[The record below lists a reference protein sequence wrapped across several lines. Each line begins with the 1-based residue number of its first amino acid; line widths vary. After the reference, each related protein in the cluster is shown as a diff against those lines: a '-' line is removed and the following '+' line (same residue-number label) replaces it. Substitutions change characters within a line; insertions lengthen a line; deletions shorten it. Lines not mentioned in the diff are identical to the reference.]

1 MVPYFERFI
10 AFRYLGSKRKEG
22 LISVIA
28 WFSLVGIAL
37 GVATLIIVMSVM
49 NGFRTELLTR
59 ILGLNGHITVY
70 DRQAPIKDF
79 SQLAL
84 RIGEIP
90 SVLYV
95 TPQIQGQAMIMIDG
109 KATGVLI
116 RGLDPL
122 IMQNKSLIKKNIVAG
137 KLKEF
142 GSGADI
148 VIGKRLADR
157 IGVAFGDKVL
167 LISPTSSTTAF
178 GNMPRIKAFKVA
190 AVFNVGMYEYD
201 NTFAYM
207 PLSQAQLFF
216 KSGDAVNALEVE
228 IKNPA
233 KVGELR
239 EKLEK
244 ILSGNRYALD
254 WKQRNS
260 SFFNALKVERN
271 VMFLILTLIILVA
284 AFNIISSM
292 IMLVYDKTSSIA
304 ILRTMG
310 ASRAAITRIF
320 FLSGSIVGFVGTAAG
335 LVLGVVFCLNIESIR
350 GLMESL
356 TGTELFSAEIY
367 FLSKLPAEIAWIEV
381 AYVVAMAL
389 FLTFIASIYPAWR
402 ASRTEPAEVLRGE

>member
-122 IMQNKSLIKKNIVAG
+122 ILQNKSLIKKNIVAG

-157 IGVAFGDKVL
+157 IGVAPGDKVL

-190 AVFNVGMYEYD
+190 AVFSVGMYEYD

-233 KVGELR
+233 KVEELR

>member
-1 MVPYFERFI
+1 
-10 AFRYLGSKRKEG
+10 
-22 LISVIA
+22 
-28 WFSLVGIAL
+28 
-37 GVATLIIVMSVM
+37 
-49 NGFRTELLTR
+49 
-59 ILGLNGHITVY
+59 
-70 DRQAPIKDF
+70 
-79 SQLAL
+79 
-84 RIGEIP
+84 
-90 SVLYV
+90 
-95 TPQIQGQAMIMIDG
+95 
-109 KATGVLI
+109 
-116 RGLDPL
+116 
-122 IMQNKSLIKKNIVAG
+122 
-137 KLKEF
+137 
-142 GSGADI
+142 
-148 VIGKRLADR
+148 
-157 IGVAFGDKVL
+157 VL

-201 NTFAYM
+201 STFAYL
-207 PLSQAQLFF
+207 PLRQAQLFF
-216 KSGDAVNALEVE
+216 KSGNTVNALEVE

-233 KVGELR
+233 KVEELR

-244 ILSGNRYALD
+244 ILSRNRYALD

-292 IMLVYDKTSSIA
+292 IMLVYDKRSSIA

-335 LVLGVVFCLNIESIR
+335 LVLGLVFCLNIENIR

-367 FLSKLPAEIAWIEV
+367 FLSKLPAEIDWIEV
-381 AYVVAMAL
+381 ACVVAMAL

>member
-157 IGVAFGDKVL
+157 IGVAPGDKVL

-190 AVFNVGMYEYD
+190 AVFSVGMYEYD

-350 GLMESL
+350 RLMESFS
-356 TGTELFSAEIY
+356 GTELFSAEIY

>member
-28 WFSLVGIAL
+28 WFSLIGIAL

-49 NGFRTELLTR
+49 NGFRAELLTR

-70 DRQAPIKDF
+70 DRRAPIKDF
-79 SQLAL
+79 NQLAL

-122 IMQNKSLIKKNIVAG
+122 IMQNKSLIKQNIVGG

-142 GSGADI
+142 GSGADV

-157 IGVAFGDKVL
+157 IGVTPGDKVL

-201 NTFAYM
+201 STFVYL
-207 PLSQAQLFF
+207 PLRQAQLFF
-216 KSGDAVNALEVE
+216 KSGDTVNALEVE

-233 KVGELR
+233 KVEVVR
-239 EKLEK
+239 EALEK

-320 FLSGSIVGFVGTAAG
+320 FLSGSIVGCVGTAAG

-350 GLMESL
+350 GLMESF

-367 FLSKLPAEIAWIEV
+367 FLSKLPAEIDWIEV

>member
-157 IGVAFGDKVL
+157 LGVAPGDKVL

-356 TGTELFSAEIY
+356 TGAELFSAEIY

>member
-28 WFSLVGIAL
+28 WFSLIGIAL

-49 NGFRTELLTR
+49 NGFRAELLTR

-79 SQLAL
+79 NQLAL

-122 IMQNKSLIKKNIVAG
+122 IMQNKSLISKNIVAG

-142 GSGADI
+142 GSGADV

-157 IGVAFGDKVL
+157 IGVTPGDKVL

-178 GNMPRIKAFKVA
+178 GNMPWIKAFKVA

-201 NTFAYM
+201 
-207 PLSQAQLFF
+207 S
-216 KSGDAVNALEVE
+216 
-228 IKNPA
+228 
-233 KVGELR
+233 
-239 EKLEK
+239 
-244 ILSGNRYALD
+244 
-254 WKQRNS
+254 
-260 SFFNALKVERN
+260 
-271 VMFLILTLIILVA
+271 TLPI
-284 AFNIISSM
+284 
-292 IMLVYDKTSSIA
+292 
-304 ILRTMG
+304 
-310 ASRAAITRIF
+310 
-320 FLSGSIVGFVGTAAG
+320 
-335 LVLGVVFCLNIESIR
+335 CH
-350 GLMESL
+350 
-356 TGTELFSAEIY
+356 
-367 FLSKLPAEIAWIEV
+367 
-381 AYVVAMAL
+381 
-389 FLTFIASIYPAWR
+389 
-402 ASRTEPAEVLRGE
+402 

>member
-157 IGVAFGDKVL
+157 IGVAPGDKVL

-178 GNMPRIKAFKVA
+178 GTMPRIKAFKVA

-350 GLMESL
+350 RLMESFS
-356 TGTELFSAEIY
+356 GTELFSAEIY

>member
-233 KVGELR
+233 KVEELR

-244 ILSGNRYALD
+244 VLSGNRYALD

>member
-28 WFSLVGIAL
+28 WFSLIGIAL

-49 NGFRTELLTR
+49 NGFRAELLNR

-79 SQLAL
+79 NQLAL

-122 IMQNKSLIKKNIVAG
+122 IMQNKSLISKNIVAG

-142 GSGADI
+142 GNGADV

-157 IGVAFGDKVL
+157 IGVTPGDKVL

-201 NTFAYM
+201 STFAYL
-207 PLSQAQLFF
+207 PLRQAQLFF
-216 KSGDAVNALEVE
+216 KSGDTVNALEVE
-228 IKNPA
+228 IKNPT
-233 KVGELR
+233 KVEELR
-239 EKLEK
+239 EKLER

-367 FLSKLPAEIAWIEV
+367 FLSKLPAKIDWIEV
-381 AYVVAMAL
+381 VYVVAMAL
-389 FLTFIASIYPAWR
+389 FLTFIASMYPAWR

>member
-142 GSGADI
+142 GSGANI

-157 IGVAFGDKVL
+157 IGVAPGDKVL

-190 AVFNVGMYEYD
+190 AVFSVGMYEYD

-233 KVGELR
+233 KVEELR

-244 ILSGNRYALD
+244 VLSGNRYALD

-350 GLMESL
+350 RLMESFS
-356 TGTELFSAEIY
+356 GTELFSAEIY

>member
-109 KATGVLI
+109 KATGVLV

-142 GSGADI
+142 GSGANI

-157 IGVAFGDKVL
+157 IGVAPGDKVL

-190 AVFNVGMYEYD
+190 AVFSVGMYEYD

>member
-122 IMQNKSLIKKNIVAG
+122 ILQNKSLIKKNIVAG

-157 IGVAFGDKVL
+157 IGVAPGDKVL

-190 AVFNVGMYEYD
+190 AVFSVGMYEYD

-233 KVGELR
+233 KVEELR

-350 GLMESL
+350 GLMESF

>member
-350 GLMESL
+350 RLMESFS
-356 TGTELFSAEIY
+356 GTELFSAEIY

-389 FLTFIASIYPAWR
+389 FLTFAASIYPAWR

>member
-28 WFSLVGIAL
+28 WFSLIGIAL

-49 NGFRTELLTR
+49 NGFRAELLTR

-79 SQLAL
+79 NQLAL

-122 IMQNKSLIKKNIVAG
+122 IMQNKSLISKNIVAG

-142 GSGADI
+142 GSGADV

-157 IGVAFGDKVL
+157 IGVTAGDKVL

-190 AVFNVGMYEYD
+190 AVFIVGMFEYD
-201 NTFAYM
+201 STFAYL
-207 PLSQAQLFF
+207 PLRQAQLFF
-216 KSGDAVNALEVE
+216 KSGNSVNALEIE
-228 IKNPA
+228 IKDP
-233 KVGELR
+233 KFQYGIIDPLEPYIDC
-239 EKLEK
+239 KLNEDK
-244 ILSGNRYALD
+244 NLL
-254 WKQRNS
+254 K
-260 SFFNALKVERN
+260 SFF
-271 VMFLILTLIILVA
+271 ILDGLGFSGKIIIKLPKGSIRKKLFVIN
-284 AFNIISSM
+284 NIIKK
-292 IMLVYDKTSSIA
+292 YTPKFNKT
-304 ILRTMG
+304 
-310 ASRAAITRIF
+310 
-320 FLSGSIVGFVGTAAG
+320 FL
-335 LVLGVVFCLNIESIR
+335 
-350 GLMESL
+350 
-356 TGTELFSAEIY
+356 
-367 FLSKLPAEIAWIEV
+367 
-381 AYVVAMAL
+381 
-389 FLTFIASIYPAWR
+389 
-402 ASRTEPAEVLRGE
+402 

>member
-10 AFRYLGSKRKEG
+10 AFRYLSSKRKEG

-28 WFSLVGIAL
+28 WFSLIGIAL

-122 IMQNKSLIKKNIVAG
+122 IMQNKSLISKNIVAG

-148 VIGKRLADR
+148 VIGRRLADR
-157 IGVAFGDKVL
+157 MGVTPGNKVL

-178 GNMPRIKAFKVA
+178 GNMPRIKTFNVT

-201 NTFAYM
+201 NTFAYL
-207 PLSQAQLFF
+207 PLRQAQLFF
-216 KSGDAVNALEVE
+216 KSGNTVNALEVE
-228 IKNPA
+228 IKNPG
-233 KVGELR
+233 KVEELR
-239 EKLEK
+239 EKLDK
-244 ILSGNRYALD
+244 ILSRNRYALD

-284 AFNIISSM
+284 AFNIVSSM
-292 IMLVYDKTSSIA
+292 IMLVNDKTSSIA

-320 FLSGSIVGFVGTAAG
+320 FLSGSIIGLVGTATG
-335 LVLGVVFCLNIESIR
+335 LGLGVVFCLNIESIR

-356 TGTELFSAEIY
+356 TGAELFSAEIY
-367 FLSKLPAEIAWIEV
+367 FLSKLPAEIDWVEV
-381 AYVVAMAL
+381 ASVVAMAF
-389 FLTFIASIYPAWR
+389 FLTFTASIYPAWR

>member
-157 IGVAFGDKVL
+157 LGVAPGDNVL

-207 PLSQAQLFF
+207 PLGQAQLFF

-350 GLMESL
+350 GLMESFS
-356 TGTELFSAEIY
+356 GTELFSAEIY

-389 FLTFIASIYPAWR
+389 FLTFAASIYPAWR

>member
-10 AFRYLGSKRKEG
+10 AFRYLSSKRKEG
-22 LISVIA
+22 FISVIA
-28 WFSLVGIAL
+28 WFSLIGIAL

-70 DRQAPIKDF
+70 DRQAPIQDF
-79 SQLAL
+79 GQLAL

-109 KATGVLI
+109 KATGVLV

-122 IMQNKSLIKKNIVAG
+122 ILRNKNLIAKNIIAG
-137 KLKEF
+137 ELKAF
-142 GSGADI
+142 GNGSDIAIGA
-148 VIGKRLADR
+148 RLAER
-157 IGVAFGDKVL
+157 IGVGPGDKVL
-167 LISPTSSTTAF
+167 MISPSSSTTAV
-178 GNMPRIKAFKVA
+178 GNIPRMKTFKIVA
-190 AVFNVGMYEYD
+190 IFKVGMYEYD
-201 NTFAYM
+201 NTFAY
-207 PLSQAQLFF
+207 LSLAHAQLFF
-216 KSGDAVNALEVE
+216 KSGNAVNALEIE
-228 IKNPA
+228 IKDPK
-233 KVGELR
+233 KVEVLR
-239 EKLEK
+239 EKLK
-244 ILSGNRYALD
+244 TILSENRYALD

-310 ASRAAITRIF
+310 ASRATIMRIF
-320 FLSGSIVGFVGTAAG
+320 FVAGISVGVFGTMAG
-335 LVLGVVFCLNIESIR
+335 LALGILFCLNIESIR
-350 GLMESL
+350 GLMEYL

-367 FLSKLPAEIAWIEV
+367 FLSNLPAEINWVEV
-381 AYVVAMAL
+381 AWVVVMAL
-389 FLTFIASIYPAWR
+389 VLTFLASIYPAWR
-402 ASRTEPAEVLRGE
+402 ASRTEPAEVLRGG

>member
-157 IGVAFGDKVL
+157 LGVAPGDKVL

>member
-10 AFRYLGSKRKEG
+10 AFRYLSSKRKEG

-28 WFSLVGIAL
+28 WFSLIGIAL

-70 DRQAPIKDF
+70 DREAPIKDF
-79 SQLAL
+79 SKLAL

-116 RGLDPL
+116 RGLDSF
-122 IMQNKSLIKKNIVAG
+122 IIQHKSLISKNIVAG

-157 IGVAFGDKVL
+157 IGVTSGDKVL

-178 GNMPRIKAFKVA
+178 GNMPRIKAFKVT

-207 PLSQAQLFF
+207 PLRLAQLFF
-216 KSGDAVNALEVE
+216 KSGNTVNALEVE
-228 IKNPA
+228 IKNPG
-233 KVGELR
+233 KVEELR

-310 ASRAAITRIF
+310 ASRGAITRIF
-320 FLSGSIVGFVGTAAG
+320 FLSGSIVGFVGTAIG
-335 LVLGVVFCLNIESIR
+335 LALGVVFCLNIESVR

-356 TGTELFSAEIY
+356 TGAELFSAEIY
-367 FLSKLPAEIAWIEV
+367 FLSKLPAEIDWAEV
-381 AYVVAMAL
+381 ASVVAMAF

>member
-157 IGVAFGDKVL
+157 IGVAPGDKVL

-201 NTFAYM
+201 STFAYM

-228 IKNPA
+228 INNPA
-233 KVGELR
+233 KVEKLR

-350 GLMESL
+350 GLMESFS
-356 TGTELFSAEIY
+356 GTELFSAEIY

>member
-157 IGVAFGDKVL
+157 LGVAPGDKVL

-201 NTFAYM
+201 STFAYM

-228 IKNPA
+228 INNPA
-233 KVGELR
+233 KVEKLR

>member
-190 AVFNVGMYEYD
+190 AVFSVGMYEYD

-233 KVGELR
+233 KVEELR

-244 ILSGNRYALD
+244 VLSGNRYALD

-350 GLMESL
+350 RLMESFS
-356 TGTELFSAEIY
+356 GTELFSAEIY